1 MKKFPVS
8 RQHDSM
14 DCGIA
19 CIKMITDFYGYHN
32 SIPQLKEMCVPSR
45 EGVSLASIA
54 NTFEDFGFKT
64 LGGRLSINKL
74 STDVILPCIIHWNQ
88 QHFVI
93 LYKIEKTRKG
103 LVFFIADP
111 AIGLVKYNTEEFN
124 NGWISS
130 SNNSEEK
137 GIILIIEKGNA
148 SIKNEIKDSY
158 NQEKL
163 KSIIPYFLKYKK
175 FFLQL
180 LLGLTFVS
188 VIQLL
193 FPFLTQSIVD
203 VGIADRNVRFIYIV
217 LLAQIILL
225 ISRTSVEFIQN
236 WILLHI
242 STRVNISM
250 LSDFMIKLMKLPM
263 SFFDTKLMGDILQ
276 RIQDHSRVEKFIT
289 TQSLNVVYSISSLL
303 IFSTVLYLFS
313 FKIFLVFFVGSLL
326 YAGWLIL
333 FIKQRK
339 ILDYRNF
346 EQLAI
351 YDNKTYQLIAGMQEI
366 KLQNNTQR
374 KRWEWEDSQANLF
387 ETKASLLKIKQIQ
400 DIGKFFINEGK
411 NIFITFI
418 AATAV
423 INGDMSLGIMLA
435 IQYIIGQLT
444 TPVESIATFIY
455 DIQDAKISL
464 ERINE
469 LKQKDDE
476 NVERNVQIREKV
488 SKDIIVQDLNFNY
501 DGSSQKTLKDINLQ
515 IRAGKTT
522 AIVGASG
529 SGKTTLIKLL
539 LQYYN
544 VNQGQ
549 ITIGGLDINKIE
561 SNSWRA
567 CCGAIMQD
575 GYIFSD
581 SIARNIAVSDD
592 EIDCNRL
599 LYAAQMANI
608 HSFID
613 ELPSKYNTIIGQ
625 DGRSLS
631 QGQKQRILIARAVY
645 KNPDYIFMDEAT
657 NALDATNERCIVN
670 NLNEFYKGKTV
681 LVVAHRLSTVQ
692 DADQI
697 VVLDKGRIVEVGNH
711 TELVAL
717 KKHYYNLVKNQLEL
731 GN

>member
-8 RQHDSM
+8 KQHDSM

-19 CIKMITDFYGYHN
+19 CIKMITDFYGYCY
-32 SIPQLKEMCVPSR
+32 SIPQLKEICVPSR

-64 LGGRLSINKL
+64 LGGRLSIDKL
-74 STDVILPCIIHWNQ
+74 GTDIILPCIIHWNQ
-88 QHFVI
+88 EHFVI

-103 LVFFIADP
+103 MIFFIADP
-111 AIGLVKYNTEEFN
+111 AMGLVKYNSEDFK
-124 NGWISS
+124 NGWVSS
-130 SNNSEEK
+130 SNRNEEK
-137 GIILIIEKGNA
+137 GIVLIIEKGNIP
-148 SIKNEIKDSY
+148 IKNETNNNY
-158 NQEKL
+158 NQTKL

-175 FFLQL
+175 LFLQL
-180 LLGLTFVS
+180 LFGLIFIS
-188 VIQLL
+188 IIQLL

-203 VGIADRNVRFIYIV
+203 VGIADRNIRFIYIV

-289 TQSLNVVYSISSLL
+289 TQSLNVVYSISSML
-303 IFSTVLYLFS
+303 IFSIVLYMFNV
-313 FKIFLVFFVGSLL
+313 KIFIVFFIGSIL
-326 YAGWLIL
+326 YASWLLL
-333 FIKQRK
+333 FIKRRK
-339 ILDYRNF
+339 ILDYKNF

-366 KLQNNTQR
+366 KLQNNEQR

-387 ETKASLLKIKQIQ
+387 QTKASLLKIKQIQ
-400 DIGKFFINEGK
+400 DLGKIFINEGK
-411 NIFITFI
+411 NIFITFL

-423 INGDMSLGIMLA
+423 INGDMSLGVMLA
-435 IQYIIGQLT
+435 IQYIIGQLA

-455 DIQDAKISL
+455 DIQDARISL

-469 LKQKDDE
+469 LKQKEDE
-476 NVERNVQIREKV
+476 NVDRNIQIKDKV
-488 SKDIIVQDLNFNY
+488 SKDIIIQDLNFHY
-501 DGSSQKTLKDINLQ
+501 DGMSQMILKDINLQ
-515 IRAGKTT
+515 IKAGKTT

-539 LQYYN
+539 LQYYK
-544 VNQGQ
+544 VEQGQ
-549 ITIGGLDINKIE
+549 ININGLDINKIE
-561 SNSWRA
+561 TNSWKS

-581 SIARNIAVSDD
+581 SIARNIAASEDN
-592 EIDCNRL
+592 IDCDRL
-599 LYAAQMANI
+599 LYASQIANI
-608 HSFID
+608 HDFID
-613 ELPSKYNTIIGQ
+613 GLPSKYDTKIGQ

-657 NALDATNERCIVN
+657 SALDATNERCIIN

-692 DADQI
+692 HADQI
-697 VVLDKGRIVEVGNH
+697 VVLENGKIVEVGNH
-711 TELVAL
+711 SELVAL
-717 KKHYYNLVKNQLEL
+717 KKNYYNLIKNQLEL